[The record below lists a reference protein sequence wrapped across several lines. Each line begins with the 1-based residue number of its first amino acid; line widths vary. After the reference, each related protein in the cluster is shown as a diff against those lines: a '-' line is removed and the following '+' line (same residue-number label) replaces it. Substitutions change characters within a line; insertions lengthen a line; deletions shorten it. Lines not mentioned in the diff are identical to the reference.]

1 MSNVLRRLF
10 HRQPVPE
17 KERSCGDQVLVPV
30 PHAPNHGEPGD
41 ISLPALG
48 GGPIRAANDST
59 PIEPVR
65 ESRQL
70 EPVDDPKPE
79 KPPSD
84 EETVERQIA
93 ALLSEW
99 DKTSL
104 CARRE
109 FLNRI
114 DQRIITTHRIR
125 SVHADSAGAVAG

>member
-10 HRQPVPE
+10 HRQPVRE
-17 KERSCGDQVLVPV
+17 QERSCGDRVLVAARP
-30 PHAPNHGEPGD
+30 APNRGEPGD
-41 ISLPALG
+41 ISGLALE

-59 PIEPVR
+59 PVEPVR
-65 ESRQL
+65 ESRPL
-70 EPVDDPKPE
+70 EPVDDVKPA

-125 SVHADSAGAVAG
+125 T

>member
-1 MSNVLRRLF
+1 MRE
-10 HRQPVPE
+10 P
-17 KERSCGDQVLVPV
+17 ERSCGDRGLVAVQP
-30 PHAPNHGEPGD
+30 APNRGEPGD
-41 ISLPALG
+41 ISPPALEG
-48 GGPIRAANDST
+48 RPIQAPNDST
-59 PIEPVR
+59 PVEPAR
-65 ESRQL
+65 ESRPL
-70 EPVDDPKPE
+70 EPVDDPKPP

-125 SVHADSAGAVAG
+125 SMNAGSAGVAGVAG

>member
-10 HRQPVPE
+10 HRQPVRE
-17 KERSCGDQVLVPV
+17 QQRSRGDQVLVAVPPV
-30 PHAPNHGEPGD
+30 PNHREPAD
-41 ISLPALG
+41 ISPPALE

-59 PIEPVR
+59 PVEPVR
-65 ESRQL
+65 QSRPL
-70 EPVDDPKPE
+70 EPVDGPKPA

-84 EETVERQIA
+84 EEMVERQIA

-125 SVHADSAGAVAG
+125 SMNADSAGVAG